1 MVTLGAAP
9 WPHPSGRTRSTG
21 RRARTSPSKPIGG
34 TTVADQTSNVT
45 GGEEQDPEDRRLRR
59 EILREQVDYLIKTL
73 GGPENAA
80 AQWDEDGGLAYVYRP
95 GYILA
100 RDEDAEDVASFA
112 GAELAGERGKQR
124 QRGLSVL
131 RVPGQQRV
139 QNVLEQIDDRFG
151 VGVATPEHILFV
163 TPGGG
168 GALCPAIEP
177 EEPGSDP
184 APYPAIASDPQGG
197 RNVLVSVVDTGWW
210 PPAATDP
217 VSPWLAGVDGD
228 PETIDPAHIH
238 PYAGHGTFIAGV
250 VRTQAPSAGI
260 YVEGFLPIGG
270 AVYESDIVVQLGE
283 ALERSP
289 DVISLSAGC
298 PTRKHLPLMGF
309 EVFWERRLRHH
320 KGTVLVAAAGN
331 DGHRLPF
338 WPAAFPWAVSVGAL
352 DAAGGRAD
360 YSNFGSWVDVYA
372 LGSDQVN
379 AYPAGTF
386 ICQESPHVGEE
397 RHFKGIARWS
407 GTSFATPLVAGLVAA
422 RMSSRG
428 VTARVAADELL
439 AEARANARPGVGPVL
454 EPLP

>member
-1 MVTLGAAP
+1 
-9 WPHPSGRTRSTG
+9 
-21 RRARTSPSKPIGG
+21 
-34 TTVADQTSNVT
+34 VADQTSST
-45 GGEEQDPEDRRLRR
+45 SGDDQASEQQRLDR
-59 EILREQVDYLIKTL
+59 EILREQVDYLVQAL
-73 GGPENAA
+73 GGPEAA
-80 AQWDEDGGLAYVYRP
+80 AAEWDPDGGLAYVYRP

-100 RDEDAEDVASFA
+100 RDEDADDVAGFA
-112 GAELAGERGKQR
+112 GAELVAEEGAQR
-124 QRGLSVL
+124 QRGLAVL
-131 RVPGQQRV
+131 RLPGSERV
-139 QNVLEQIDDRFG
+139 QNVLDQIDNRFG

-168 GALCPAIEP
+168 RLCPATEP

-184 APYPAIASDPQGG
+184 APYPAVAGDPAGG
-197 RNVLVSVVDTGWW
+197 AGVMVSVVDSGWW
-210 PPAATDP
+210 PDAATDP
-217 VSPWLAGVDGD
+217 VSPWLAGVEGD
-228 PETIDPAHIH
+228 PETIDPDHIH
-238 PYAGHGTFIAGV
+238 PYAGHGTFVAGV
-250 VRTQAPSAGI
+250 VRTQAPAAGI
-260 YVEGFLPIGG
+260 YVEGFLPTGG

-283 ALERSP
+283 ALEKSP
-289 DVISLSAGC
+289 DIISLSAGC

-309 EVFWERRLRHH
+309 EVFWEQRLRHH

-372 LGSDQVN
+372 LGSDHVN
-379 AYPAGTF
+379 AYPSGTF
-386 ICQESPHVGEE
+386 VCQESPHVGEA

-428 VTARVAADELL
+428 ITARVAADELL
-439 AEARANARPGVGPVL
+439 AEARSHARPGVGPVL

>member
-1 MVTLGAAP
+1 MV
-9 WPHPSGRTRSTG
+9 
-21 RRARTSPSKPIGG
+21 
-34 TTVADQTSNVT
+34 DQTSSKT
-45 GGEEQDPEDRRLRR
+45 GDDGTHDPEDDRLRR
-59 EILREQVDYLIKTL
+59 EILREQVDYLVKAL

-131 RVPGQQRV
+131 RIPGDQRV

-168 GALCPAIEP
+168 GRLCPAIEP

-184 APYPAIASDPQGG
+184 APYPALAGDTQGG

-217 VSPWLAGVDGD
+217 ASPWLAADVDGD
-228 PETIDPAHIH
+228 PETIDPSDIH

-250 VRTQAPSAGI
+250 VRTQAPSAAI
-260 YVEGFLPIGG
+260 YVEGFLPLGG
-270 AVYESDIVVQLGE
+270 AVYESEIVVQLGE

-289 DVISLSAGC
+289 DIISLSAGC
-298 PTRKHLPLMGF
+298 PTRSTC
-309 EVFWERRLRHH
+309 R
-320 KGTVLVAAAGN
+320 
-331 DGHRLPF
+331 
-338 WPAAFPWAVSVGAL
+338 
-352 DAAGGRAD
+352 
-360 YSNFGSWVDVYA
+360 
-372 LGSDQVN
+372 
-379 AYPAGTF
+379 
-386 ICQESPHVGEE
+386 
-397 RHFKGIARWS
+397 
-407 GTSFATPLVAGLVAA
+407 
-422 RMSSRG
+422 
-428 VTARVAADELL
+428 
-439 AEARANARPGVGPVL
+439 
-454 EPLP
+454 

>member
-1 MVTLGAAP
+1 MVD
-9 WPHPSGRTRSTG
+9 
-21 RRARTSPSKPIGG
+21 RTSS
-34 TTVADQTSNVT
+34 AT
-45 GGEEQDPEDRRLRR
+45 GDDREQDPEDRRLRR
-59 EILREQVDYLIKTL
+59 EILREQVAYLVEAL
-73 GGPENAA
+73 GGPDAAA
-80 AQWDEDGGLAYVYRP
+80 AQWDDDGGLAYLYRP

-100 RDEDAEDVASFA
+100 RDEDAADVVALT
-112 GAELAGERGKQR
+112 GAELADERGDRGGRGTQR

-131 RVPGQQRV
+131 RVPGGQRL
-139 QNVLEQIDDRFG
+139 QDVLQQIDERFG

-168 GALCPAIEP
+168 GSLCPAIEP

-184 APYPAIASDPQGG
+184 APYPALAGDTRGG
-197 RNVLVSVVDTGWW
+197 RDVLVSVVDTGWW
-210 PPAATDP
+210 PDAATDP
-217 VSPWLAGVDGD
+217 ASPWLAAGVDGD
-228 PETIDPAHIH
+228 PETIDPADIH
-238 PYAGHGTFIAGV
+238 PYAGHGTFVAGV
-250 VRTQAPSAGI
+250 VRTQAPSAAI
-260 YVEGFLPIGG
+260 YVEGFLPVGG

-283 ALERSP
+283 ALERGP
-289 DVISLSAGC
+289 DIISLSAGC
-298 PTRKHLPLMGF
+298 PTRKNLPLLGF

-352 DAAGGRAD
+352 DRAGQRAD

-379 AYPAGTF
+379 AYPTGTF
-386 ICQESPHVGEE
+386 ICQESPHVGEVRE
-397 RHFKGIARWS
+397 FKGIARWS

-428 VTARVAADELL
+428 ITARLAADELL
-439 AEARANARPGVGPVL
+439 AEARAHARPGVGPVL